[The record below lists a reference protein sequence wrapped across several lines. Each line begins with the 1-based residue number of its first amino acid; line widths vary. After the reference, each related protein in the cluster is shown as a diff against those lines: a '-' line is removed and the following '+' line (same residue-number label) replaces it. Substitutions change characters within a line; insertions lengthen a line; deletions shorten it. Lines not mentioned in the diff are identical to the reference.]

1 MLKNKLKKR
10 IFLIISSLLIILII
24 YLFPTKKIE
33 TINNEKKSYK
43 DAYIYLI
50 DYNNYVA
57 RVNVVL
63 KENDRINKIK
73 EIINYLTI
81 DGNKSNYIKE
91 GFKQVIP
98 KDTKL
103 LSVDID
109 NNIVKLNFSKEL
121 LNIEYDKIDTLIS
134 SLIYSITSL
143 DSNYKLSI
151 YIEGNIL
158 TKLPNN
164 EVIDSILDRS
174 YGINKTFN
182 IDSINGITKTT
193 IYYLS
198 KYNDYYY
205 YVPITLMSNNKDDK
219 IKIIIEQ
226 MSSKSVYN
234 TNLISY
240 IKDIQKI
247 NYEIKNDYIVLNLNN
262 NVFSSKDL
270 IEETIYTLN
279 LSIQDNYDVSKV
291 IYYLDNTLIKEINIK
306 NT

>member
-43 DAYIYLI
+43 DAYIYLV

-91 GFKQVIP
+91 GFKQIIP

-121 LNIEYDKIDTLIS
+121 LNIENDKIDTLIS

-164 EVIDSILDRS
+164 EVIDSILDRN

-226 MSSKSVYN
+226 MASKSVYN

>member
-24 YLFPTKKIE
+24 YLFPTQKIE

-43 DAYIYLI
+43 DAYIYLV

-91 GFKQVIP
+91 GFKQIIP

-226 MSSKSVYN
+226 MASKSVYN